1 MKYIPL
7 AARICLCLIF
17 FKAGVSH
24 VFGFGETVEMMTNQG
39 LPLANIL
46 LAGTVFFQ
54 ILGAVSLLLGYQVK
68 IGSILLIIFLIPA
81 SLVFHNPIADPS
93 QINDFLKNI
102 GLIGGLLMLIYAG
115 SGALSFDG
123 QTRTEVKRL

>member
-115 SGALSFDG
+115 SGALSIDG